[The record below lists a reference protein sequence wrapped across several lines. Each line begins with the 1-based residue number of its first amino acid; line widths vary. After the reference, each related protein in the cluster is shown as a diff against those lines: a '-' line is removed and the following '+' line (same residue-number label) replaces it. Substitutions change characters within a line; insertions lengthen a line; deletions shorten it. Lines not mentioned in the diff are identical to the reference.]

1 MTMTSGAAD
10 VTHPT
15 LQGFSPKILVDGT
28 PMSNAEVVSLDS
40 MDIEKTTGTPD
51 LCELRFIHASDQMG
65 TPNDDITANWAP
77 GKALKVETKVGTEWV
92 VVFDGEITSVDFV
105 KEEGAPSQVVLL
117 AYDKRHRLYRHEIVK
132 VFKDQSFKD
141 IVAALAGEV
150 SVTHDLS
157 GLPTTP
163 LTQYLHEGT
172 VGDLVDRLC
181 AQFGLYAIGKDGE
194 LVVKKG
200 SELTEDGGTLRASVE
215 LREFRLRQ
223 TTSADHAKV
232 TVRGWDP
239 KEQAAIIGSKER
251 STALPAG
258 GVLAGPDSARAFS
271 EGVVVHTTHV
281 AAQAEAEDRALGILT
296 GNVDA
301 GMQLDATAQYLP
313 KLAPGK
319 VVTVEGVPS
328 RFEGKYRLTAVR
340 HRYDLVEGT
349 RSYVTCRGADD
360 TTLTGL
366 LTQAVTAASA
376 ASPHTVSH
384 GLRPA
389 IVKNLRS
396 ASGEGALADG
406 TEAAEVKV
414 EMPWLGDQIESGWL
428 RVVTVG
434 GGPDCGFFVMP
445 EVGDEVLVSFH
456 DGDIRTGYVIGGLYN
471 GRNKPPRVADAVK
484 DSNVLEKIW
493 RSRTGHE
500 IAFGDE
506 SGKEF
511 VQIRTKADEMVVR
524 LDVANK
530 LLKITGTD
538 VTIENTGKINIKST
552 GEVSIKS
559 DGDLK
564 MDAMN
569 ITLKAQQKVSIE
581 GGTQVAINGQAGA
594 ELKGAKVDINS
605 QGPATV
611 KGNPIMLN

>member
-10 VTHPT
+10 VTHPI
-15 LQGFSPKILVDGT
+15 LQSFAPKILVDGT
-28 PMSNAEVVSLDS
+28 AMSGAEVTSLNS
-40 MDIEKTTGTPD
+40 MDIEKTAGMPD
-51 LCELRFIHASDQMG
+51 LCELRFIQSSDSMG
-65 TPNDDITANWAP
+65 TPNDDITTGWKP
-77 GKALKVETKVGTEWV
+77 GAELKVETKVGNEWV
-92 VVFDGEITSVDFV
+92 VAFVGEITSVDFV

-117 AYDKRHRLYRHEIVK
+117 AYDKRHRLYRNEVVK

-141 IVAALAGEV
+141 IVASLASEV

-157 GLPTTP
+157 GLPTTV

-181 AQFGLYAIGKDGE
+181 AQFGLYAIGDDGK
-194 LVVKKG
+194 LLVKKG
-200 SELTEDGGTLRASVE
+200 SELTTSGGTLRAAVE
-215 LREFRLRQ
+215 MREFRLRQ
-223 TTSADHAKV
+223 TTSSDHAEV

-239 KEQAAIIGSKER
+239 KNQEAIVTTKVR
-251 STALPAG
+251 SAALPAG
-258 GVLAGPDSARAFS
+258 GVLAGPDSGAAFS
-271 EGVVVHTTHV
+271 AGKVLHTTHV
-281 AAQAEAEDRALGILT
+281 AARAEADDHALGILT

-301 GMQLDATAQYLP
+301 GMQLDATTQYLP
-313 KLAPGK
+313 KLTPGK
-319 VVTVEGVPS
+319 VVTIEGVPQ
-328 RFEGKYRLTAVR
+328 RFAGKYRLTAVR
-340 HRYDLVEGT
+340 HRYDLDEGT

-360 TTLTGL
+360 TSLTGL
-366 LTQAVTAASA
+366 LTQAVGGRAD
-376 ASPHTVSH
+376 ASPQTVSH

-396 ASGEGALADG
+396 ASQEGALAEN
-406 TEAAEVKV
+406 TQAAEVKV

-428 RVVTVG
+428 RVVTIG
-434 GGPDCGFFVMP
+434 GGADRGFFVMP

-471 GRNKPPRVADAVK
+471 GTNKPPRVAEAIN
-484 DSNVLEKIW
+484 DSNVHERIW
-493 RSRTGHE
+493 KSRSGHE

-511 VQIRTKADEMVVR
+511 VQIKTKADEMVVR
-524 LDVANK
+524 LDVPNK
-530 LLKITGTD
+530 VLKITGED
-538 VTIENTGKINIKST
+538 VTIENTGKITIKST

-564 MDAMN
+564 MEAMN
-569 ITLKAQQKVSIE
+569 INLKAQQNVKVE
-581 GGTQVAINGQAGA
+581 GLQVSVNGQTGA
-594 ELKGAKVDINS
+594 EVKGAKVDINA